1 MFPNVSKY
9 DSRIQLNISATF
21 QAVIIV
27 QLSSTDSFV
36 HVLQAQGNQ
45 LKINVCSVILRG
57 TRESVEDK

>member
-45 LKINVCSVILRG
+45 LKINDNMFHYLYSWEG
-57 TRESVEDK
+57 FF